1 MNLILIVIGVLS
13 LLVLVGAFFASKY
26 WHWAHVT
33 LLVLLYFSG
42 VGYSILAA
50 RSLDVRITYQERH
63 KKAVDNLEIQEDN
76 YNALIYGSRDGQI
89 ISRLSNQIT
98 IDPEEEE
105 TFKGLRDLQFRLTL
119 MNRERGRVWR
129 NAVPVGQIDPT
140 TNQLQVDFPVVAP
153 PVDPDTGEATEK
165 PADSGN
171 LTLSADAI
179 VFVFEQGN
187 FANENKKYIGDFHVL
202 QVSGRQA
209 TFKWLGNSEVDPDAF
224 ARVAAS
230 QGPWIIY
237 ESMPMDRYDLFE
249 EFAEEELRQILPE
262 SSVEEYLRHNTPKQ
276 DDDDPMRLVGVTE
289 NGNLPNEG
297 EEIVS
302 EHYYRMLRAY
312 DDIFMSY
319 KKENTE
325 LIALIKGST
334 LDLQKLDAALE
345 GAKKLQAHREEERS
359 MLENDL
365 EMIVKER
372 KAMEDHLNSLQSQIA
387 KAERLLSETLAM
399 NAKLATELT
408 RSQAPLKP
416 VTSPALDIDA
426 L

>member
-1 MNLILIVIGVLS
+1 MLIIIGVLS

-50 RSLDVRITYQERH
+50 RSLDVRITYQERE
-63 KKAVDNLEIQEDN
+63 KKALDNLAIQVTGYD
-76 YNALIYGSRDGQI
+76 ALIYGTRDGRT
-89 ISRLSNQIT
+89 ISRLSNDII

-105 TFKGLRDLQFRLTL
+105 VFKGLRDLQFQLTL

-129 NAVPVGQIDPT
+129 NAMPAGQVDPS
-140 TNQLQVDFPVVAP
+140 TNQMLVQFPVIQP
-153 PVDPDTGEATEK
+153 PVDPETGEPAEQSVDTG
-165 PADSGN
+165 D

-179 VFVFEQGN
+179 VYAFEQGN
-187 FANENKKYIGDFHVL
+187 FAQDNRKYIGEFHVID
-202 QVSGRQA
+202 VSGREA
-209 TFKWLGNSEVDPDAF
+209 IFKWLGNSEIDPEAF
-224 ARVAAS
+224 ARVGAS
-230 QGPWIIY
+230 RGPWIIY
-237 ESMPMDRYDLFE
+237 ESMPMDRYDLFS
-249 EFAEEELRQILPE
+249 EFSEEELRQILPE

-289 NGNLPNEG
+289 NGELPKEG
-297 EEIVS
+297 EEVVT
-302 EHYYRMLRAY
+302 EHYFRMLRAY

-325 LIALIKGST
+325 LLALIKGST

-345 GAKKLQAHREEERS
+345 SAKRLQAHREEERS
-359 MLENDL
+359 MLEGDL

-372 KAMEDHLNSLQSQIA
+372 KAMEDHFEALQSQIA
-387 KAERLLSETLAM
+387 KAERLLTETLAL
-399 NAKLATELT
+399 NAKLAAELT
-408 RSQAPLKP
+408 RSQAPLTP
-416 VTSPALDIDA
+416 VSSPALDIDA